1 MMNTKKNA
9 RTNARPIV
17 TTLEGYAKRTKGITS
32 VKASYFFDYVRI
44 DIHAPKSS
52 GKVYREMV
60 EYLNGLM
67 HSHEEDSNA
76 DWWHSH
82 DEYLVDN
89 DLVAEGETVI
99 DVCVY
104 HW

>member
-1 MMNTKKNA
+1 MKNA
-9 RTNARPIV
+9 RINARPVV
-17 TTLEGYAKRTKGITS
+17 TALEGYAKRTKGITS
-32 VKASYFFDYVRI
+32 VRARYFFDYVRI

-89 DLVAEGETVI
+89 NLIAEGETVI